1 MGYRRKRLVVIILL
15 RVAERAV
22 EVFQAGL
29 APRILFSG
37 GRGNFTET
45 WDQPEAVTFS
55 LRAAEL
61 GVPSEAMLL
70 ETTSSNTGQNV
81 RNSHRLLE
89 EQNFQPSS
97 VILVQKPFMERRC
110 DTYMTLNIYSFS
122 SGLTQPS

>member
-1 MGYRRKRLVVIILL
+1 M
-15 RVAERAV
+15 
-22 EVFQAGL
+22 FQAGL

-89 EQNFQPSS
+89 EQNFLPSS

-110 DTYMTLNIYSFS
+110 ETLTTTYFHSPQDLCNLHEAVAWQ
-122 SGLTQPS
+122 GGGDNGHLA